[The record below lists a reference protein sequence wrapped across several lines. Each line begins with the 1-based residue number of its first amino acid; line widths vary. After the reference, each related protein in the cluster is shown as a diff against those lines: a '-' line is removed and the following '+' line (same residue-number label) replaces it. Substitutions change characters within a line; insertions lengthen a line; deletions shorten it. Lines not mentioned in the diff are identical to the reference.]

1 MMRYARTIIGSSMH
15 FGLFDRKDFHEVPAA
30 LPDSSLSNWLRQ
42 TRPALGTISAESILA
57 FALPLQWRLG

>member
-42 TRPALGTISAESILA
+42 ARPALRTYRCPR
-57 FALPLQWRLG
+57 LP